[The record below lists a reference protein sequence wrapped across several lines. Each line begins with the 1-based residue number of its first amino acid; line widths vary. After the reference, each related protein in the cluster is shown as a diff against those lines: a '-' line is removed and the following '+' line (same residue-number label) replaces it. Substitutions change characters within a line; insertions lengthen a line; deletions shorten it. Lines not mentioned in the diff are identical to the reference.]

1 MNTSARDPFT
11 TLQSIVEQLEF
22 CNYKTD
28 DDFHDLKMNAAF
40 IKLKEVANKIS
51 IPLDAL
57 VSQAACG
64 HWQKGKPKKECYFV
78 YRDNKEDNYPSLY
91 EAKLEENILCVFN
104 IQDDEFIYTMEEM
117 ADGEFFIIEK

>member
-1 MNTSARDPFT
+1 MT
-11 TLQSIVEQLEF
+11 QEQLEESL
-22 CNYKTD
+22 
-28 DDFHDLKMNAAF
+28 LKMGKFLDEYLTEDGKQFLLSQADTKANP
-40 IKLKEVANKIS
+40 LK
-51 IPLDAL
+51 PL

-91 EAKLEENILCVFN
+91 EAKLDENILCVFN